1 MKKFK
6 CIAQDDDGEIWKFEK
21 KPKLR
26 ADGTYKADGHVKS
39 LAYMLCVNVTP
50 IRINLKKN
58 GYEIKDGILLK
69 VKIYSFPKVRG
80 LTITTTPTRAHG
92 PDDDPYN
99 KKTCDLMM
107 RAWRLIIRSETGE
120 R

>member
-6 CIAQDDDGEIWKFEK
+6 WIAQDGNGEIWKFKK
-21 KPKLR
+21 KPELI
-26 ADGTYKADGHVKS
+26 GGMYKRYGAG
-39 LAYMLCVNVTP
+39 AYELEQLSQPLDKPVTP
-50 IRINLKKN
+50 IRINLKKSE
-58 GYEIKDGILLK
+58 YEIKDGILLK
-69 VKIYSFPKVRG
+69 LPRDY
-80 LTITTTPTRAHG
+80 
-92 PDDDPYN
+92 YN

>member
-6 CIAQDDDGEIWKFEK
+6 WIAQDGNGAIWKFEK
-21 KPKLR
+21 KPELKR
-26 ADGTYKADGHVKS
+26 SDAGGAADTVSQPLDKA
-39 LAYMLCVNVTP
+39 VTP

-69 VKIYSFPKVRG
+69 LPRDY
-80 LTITTTPTRAHG
+80 
-92 PDDDPYN
+92 YN

>member
-6 CIAQDDDGEIWKFEK
+6 WVIQDENGAIWKFELK
-21 KPKLR
+21 R
-26 ADGTYKADGHVKS
+26 SDAGGAADTVSQPLDKA
-39 LAYMLCVNVTP
+39 VTP

-58 GYEIKDGILLK
+58 GILLK
-69 VKIYSFPKVRG
+69 LPRDY
-80 LTITTTPTRAHG
+80 
-92 PDDDPYN
+92 YN

>member
-6 CIAQDDDGEIWKFEK
+6 WISQDATGGIRKYEK
-21 KPKLR
+21 KPKLD
-26 ADGTYKADGHVKS
+26 ADGKYRADGHVEAVTFG
-39 LAYMLCVNVTP
+39 LHMNVTP
-50 IRINLKKN
+50 IRINLKKT

-69 VKIYSFPKVRG
+69 LPRDY
-80 LTITTTPTRAHG
+80 
-92 PDDDPYN
+92 YN

>member
-6 CIAQDDDGEIWKFEK
+6 WVIQNLDGSIALLGKGS
-21 KPKLR
+21 KPKLDPNTNLWLVIGDKWEVISR
-26 ADGTYKADGHVKS
+26 RCDLTAKPVCID
-39 LAYMLCVNVTP
+39 
-50 IRINLKKN
+50 LKKN

-69 VKIYSFPKVRG
+69 LPRDY
-80 LTITTTPTRAHG
+80 
-92 PDDDPYN
+92 YN